1 MSLEKFLKVSQETN
15 EKFQKF
21 FSSYKEIETAMTE
34 TRKLIEDGQKYD
46 SPKVYDAAK
55 EVLDK
60 TEAFLTL
67 MEDLDENMDADKT
80 NIPSVDYLFDG
91 LPITEFVDA
100 RIKMALGD
108 ESKET
113 KDRLVHAA
121 KMINHDSFCNKA
133 CSPDT
138 CVCGKDFSKYDGT
151 KEEAPAIQFP
161 ENKALPVTELDGVKI
176 IGYHENGISF
186 TLPEPTIYEYVESV
200 SNSAARDINTAMD
213 AIEEAF
219 KDEDKFSEDDV
230 KLLRFYVSNLPSYSE
245 HDVAGMSDMQV
256 CYKFLTMKD
265 LRK

>member
-138 CVCGKDFSKYDGT
+138 CVCGKDFSKYDMARGIGLNPDST
-151 KEEAPAIQFP
+151 PVLQFP
-161 ENKALPVTELDGVKI
+161 DGGELTIKLSSEDVT
-176 IGYHENGISF
+176 SF
-186 TLPEPTIYEYVESV
+186 SFPEPTIYEYVESV
-200 SNSAARDINTAMD
+200 SNSAAEEINTAMD

-219 KDEDKFSEDDV
+219 KDVDKFNEDDV
-230 KLLRFYVSNLPSYSE
+230 KLLRFYVSNLPSHSE